1 MEVVTAIE
9 ELRRRIREVKAGG
22 ASIGFVPTMG
32 FLHQGHLSLMER
44 ARRENDFLVISIFVN
59 PLQFGRGEDLDR
71 YPRDREGDLAK
82 ARKVG
87 CDLVFFPEE
96 KTLYPP
102 GFTTYVQVEG
112 LSSVLC
118 GVSRPT
124 HFRGVATVVNKLF
137 NLVQPDRAYFGQK
150 DAQQAILIKRM
161 VADLNMNLEVVVCP
175 TVREEDGLAMSSRNN
190 YLTPQERRA
199 APVLYRAL
207 KAGEEL
213 IAGGERS
220 PRAVVRRMEEV
231 IAGEPLVKKV
241 DYLVVVDA
249 ENLQEKDPL
258 EGSLLLA
265 GAVYIGKARLIDNI
279 IVNLA

>member
-1 MEVVTAIE
+1 VEVVTAIE

>member
-102 GFTTYVQVEG
+102 GLTTYVQVEG

>member
-213 IAGGERS
+213 IAGGR
-220 PRAVVRRMEEV
+220 EV
-231 IAGEPLVKKV
+231 PG
-241 DYLVVVDA
+241 
-249 ENLQEKDPL
+249 
-258 EGSLLLA
+258 
-265 GAVYIGKARLIDNI
+265 RLSGGWRK
-279 IVNLA
+279 